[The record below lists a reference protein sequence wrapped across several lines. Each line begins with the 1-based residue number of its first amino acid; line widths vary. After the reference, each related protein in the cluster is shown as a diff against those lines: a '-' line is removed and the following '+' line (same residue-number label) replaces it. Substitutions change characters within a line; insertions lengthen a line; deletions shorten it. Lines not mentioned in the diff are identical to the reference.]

1 MPYPL
6 PGEPFPAI
14 IPNPGDQTSSTGNP
28 NANNPST
35 TPKKTPGR
43 LLFDKLGETQ
53 FTSLK
58 FSDARDGFGRQID
71 DNPLIVKSLPVDPYS
86 SAGYIGIAPN
96 EKDAASENKERI
108 KRFFETSRGK
118 AFINKQIG
126 LQLSNTRLESVQ
138 GLSFNIGQININPG
152 LITDAINIGRDII
165 NNGFNQN
172 NTLSAASLIK
182 RPVNRQTI
190 SPLQTYNPQNTLDQI
205 GSDPN
210 TGWNHY
216 DRFGPNNILSDNDK
230 YLNIVTQNNDTVES
244 KNNRLVILNKSLG
257 TGLESEKTLSKL
269 ANTLT
274 KASNFVKKYTN
285 KVNSYFN
292 QGLGLANSLGLQ
304 NNKAFSNITGDISN
318 GINLLNNNL
327 AIADKFISP
336 IINDVIDQY
345 EGGPGS
351 INGIGPTII
360 KRYDNTSGK
369 LKLPT
374 ILDAASTS
382 LNKMRNL
389 LEGNDEIATN
399 TSPTRITKQYG
410 EDTGVDL
417 LESVNDGVV
426 ALTKRE
432 ISNKVYDHGST
443 PSYETIRQT
452 NIPPMRKSVGTVD
465 LEDNKYIYNTIKE
478 KPEEIKI
485 EKSKKSR
492 YKYFGRTGKF
502 TNFDRFIPKTD
513 EEKENYNES
522 VNRVVFTPIN
532 PFTGNPFFAVNEKN
546 EAIDGSGRLYFDAYI
561 SNFKDN
567 YSPTWNDIN
576 YIGRSET
583 FHVFT
588 KFVRDISFTLQI
600 PCFDPT
606 QLRDRHQALSSLAS
620 VNAGSYSSNAPLGS
634 TGNQKMGGVIT
645 YLRLGKYFGSSTL
658 NQIPGEPGIITNF
671 SITIPN
677 DASWDIDQQL
687 AHYLTVDVGFKVIHN
702 ALPQHSS
709 KGFLSHLGDPLL
721 SYEEIGIQ
729 EQIEKTR
736 SEELSDAQFEVQK
749 QALAAGKWEQSLLYA
764 NAENFTSENFGKG
777 KKFTEKELLDTQGGR
792 FEEFEGD
799 LVPAEKDWKYGSF

>member
-6 PGEPFPAI
+6 PGGESPIEPVGT
-14 IPNPGDQTSSTGNP
+14 IPTQPTSNPIGTSTGP
-28 NANNPST
+28 LI
-35 TPKKTPGR
+35 PKNTSGR
-43 LLFDKLGETQ
+43 LLFDRLGETQ

-58 FSDARDGFGRQID
+58 FSGARDGFKRQID
-71 DNPLIVKSLPVDPYS
+71 DEPLIVKPLPNDPYVD
-86 SAGYIGIAPN
+86 AGYIGIPPK

-108 KRFFETSRGK
+108 KRFFATPRGK

-138 GLSFNIGQININPG
+138 GLSFNVGQININPG

-172 NTLSAASLIK
+172 NTLSAISLIK
-182 RPVNRQTI
+182 RPVSRQTI

-210 TGWNHY
+210 SGWNHY
-216 DRFGPNNILSDNDK
+216 DRFGANNILSDNDK
-230 YLNIVTQNNDTVES
+230 YLNIVIQNNDTVES

-257 TGLESEKTLSKL
+257 TGLESEKALSKL

-304 NNKAFSNITGDISN
+304 NNKTVSNITGTISN
-318 GINLLNNNL
+318 SLNLLNNNL
-327 AIADKFISP
+327 AIADKFVSP

-374 ILDAASTS
+374 ILGAASTS

-417 LESVNDGVV
+417 LESINDGVV

-432 ISNKVYDHGST
+432 ISNKVYDHGLT
-443 PSYETIRQT
+443 PSYETIRTT
-452 NIPPMRKSVGTVD
+452 NIPPIRKSVGNVSF
-465 LEDNKYIYNTIKE
+465 ENNKYTYNTIKE
-478 KPEEIKI
+478 NPEEIKI

-513 EEKENYNES
+513 TEKETYNNS

-532 PFTGNPFFAVNEKN
+532 PFTGNPFFTVNEKN

-588 KFVRDISFTLQI
+588 KFVRDVSFTLQI

-620 VNAGSYSSNAPLGS
+620 VNAGFYSGDSPLGN

-645 YLRLGKYFGSSTL
+645 YLRLGNYFGSAANSI
-658 NQIPGEPGIITNF
+658 QGEPGIITNF

-677 DASWDIDQQL
+677 DSSWDIDQQL

-702 ALPQHSS
+702 ALPQHSPN
-709 KGFLSHLGDPLL
+709 GFLGHLGSPLL

-729 EQIEKTR
+729 EQIEKTQA
-736 SEELSDAQFEVQK
+736 EELSDSQFQAQK
-749 QALAAGKWEQSLLYA
+749 QALASGQWEQSLLYA
-764 NAENFTSENFGKG
+764 NAENFTSENFGKS